1 MEKSPATGRFAG
13 SITLK
18 QEVIRWSKQ
27 EVTARYRDAM
37 KEVGDCHEKELS
49 HTSAVRDNS
58 RWDRRSQNEI
68 RA

>member
-1 MEKSPATGRFAG
+1 MQLQGV
-13 SITLK
+13 ITLAYSDPE
-18 QEVIRWSKQ
+18 EVVVFNRDT
-27 EVTARYRDAM
+27 ETARYRDAM